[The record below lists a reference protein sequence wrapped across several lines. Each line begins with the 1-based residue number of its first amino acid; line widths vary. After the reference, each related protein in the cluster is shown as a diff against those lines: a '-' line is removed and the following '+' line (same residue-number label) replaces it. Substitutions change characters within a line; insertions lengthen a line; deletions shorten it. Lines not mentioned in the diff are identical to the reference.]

1 MRDLRTSFADRVL
14 VSHRYTRRRANN
26 FEGHGVAFFERGT
39 IYVGDFF
46 GGMMHGVGT
55 YTWPDGTKFVGE
67 FTRNTITGKGK
78 YIWPDGS
85 SYKGSVLNGLCHG
98 YGVMHGV
105 NNGIPCYKGDWCN
118 GAMHGTGILYY
129 NIDSSCYYKGEW
141 SCNKRSGHGTMQY
154 ESGNYYE
161 GGWNQDVKCGAGLM
175 LWRHR
180 LEYYEGE
187 WCDDKQNGNGEHIWI
202 DLAEGHT
209 AQSAQQGCNRY
220 LGQWKDGQRHGIGT
234 FSYANGAR
242 YLGDWVQGQKEGMGV
257 VMRDDGALCSGTF
270 HSDRISQSF
279 TKSEPELASCAAESQ
294 VYLHLEDQV
303 GKDAALAKHEQ
314 LRLQRIVLRHNSDLR
329 GAYSRYS
336 LLEHGRP
343 GGHLPTM
350 TSSSFLLFCKDT
362 KIIPTLSQSL
372 VQSILKRLFR
382 QHKSTVA
389 SAMLQHRSECKD
401 TEQSDSPG
409 WRCPLNAGTL
419 SSSHKQARVKLA
431 GRSLSY
437 REFVEAIVRISFVL
451 INCHAPAL
459 SLSDALDLFITC
471 FVCPIGQ
478 RSPRANL
485 SNERNYAIKRPN
497 GPWCAELLFQVS
509 ATLSSVTSQLETVA
523 IRPIL
528 TILILL
534 YNQEPLNCRNKC
546 LSKALDIVLDVYE
559 HRTRVWEGDNLS
571 TAAVVLLCNA
581 ELNIAEVAEIFMRS
595 KVMLSP
601 SASELESSTAVPFKK
616 QLLKATKQALAIEAN
631 ADCPYFPGRAIHKVN
646 VGVPT
651 RQGVPTSGSI

>member
-1 MRDLRTSFADRVL
+1 MHNLRTSFADRVL
-14 VSHRYTRRRANN
+14 VSHRCTRRRANT

-46 GGMMHGVGT
+46 NGMMHGIGT
-55 YTWPDGTKFVGE
+55 YTWPDETKFIGE
-67 FTRNTITGKGK
+67 FTHNTITGKGK

-105 NNGIPCYKGDWCN
+105 NNGIPCYRGDWCN

-141 SCNKRSGHGTMQY
+141 NRNKRSGHGTMQY

-161 GGWNQDVKCGAGLM
+161 GGWIQDVKSGAGLM
-175 LWRHR
+175 LWRRR

-187 WCDDKQNGNGEHIWI
+187 WRDDKQNGTGEHIWI
-202 DLAEGHT
+202 DLAERHA
-209 AQSAQQGCNRY
+209 AQYAQQGCNCY

-242 YLGDWVQGQKEGMGV
+242 YLGDWVQGLKEGIGV
-257 VMRDDGALCSGTF
+257 VMRDDSALYSGTF
-270 HSDRISQSF
+270 HSDRISQSL

-294 VYLHLEDQV
+294 VYLHLEDQF
-303 GKDAALAKHEQ
+303 GRDAPWVKHEQ

-336 LLEHGRP
+336 LLERGNRPDIKP
-343 GGHLPTM
+343 GGHMLTM
-350 TSSSFLLFCKDT
+350 TSSSFLIFCKDAN
-362 KIIPTLSQSL
+362 IIPTLSQSL
-372 VQSILKRLFR
+372 IQSILNRLFR

-389 SAMLQHRSECKD
+389 SAMLQHGSKCKD
-401 TEQSDSPG
+401 TKQIDSPG
-409 WRCPLNAGTL
+409 WRCLLKAGTL
-419 SSSHKQARVKLA
+419 SLSHKHVRVKFT
-431 GRSLSY
+431 GRPMSY
-437 REFVEAIVRISFVL
+437 REFVEAIVRISFLL
-451 INCHAPAL
+451 INCHAPTL

-478 RSPRANL
+478 RSPRTNL
-485 SNERNYAIKRPN
+485 FRECANERDYVVKRPN
-497 GPWCAELLFQVS
+497 GPWYEELLIQVS
-509 ATLSSVTSQLETVA
+509 DTLNSVTSQLETVA

-534 YNQEPLNCRNKC
+534 YKQQSDLQEPQDCPNKC
-546 LSKALDIVLDVYE
+546 LSKALDVVLDVYG
-559 HRTRVWEGDNLS
+559 HRTKVWQDDNLS
-571 TAAVVLLCNA
+571 TAAIVLLCNA
-581 ELNIAEVAEIFMRS
+581 ELNIAEVAEIFMRAS
-595 KVMLSP
+595 MMISP
-601 SASELESSTAVPFKK
+601 SASEPESNATISFKK
-616 QLLKATKQALAIEAN
+616 RLLEATKQALAIEAN
-631 ADCPYFPGRAIHKVN
+631 ADCPYFPGRTLFA
-646 VGVPT
+646 
-651 RQGVPTSGSI
+651 